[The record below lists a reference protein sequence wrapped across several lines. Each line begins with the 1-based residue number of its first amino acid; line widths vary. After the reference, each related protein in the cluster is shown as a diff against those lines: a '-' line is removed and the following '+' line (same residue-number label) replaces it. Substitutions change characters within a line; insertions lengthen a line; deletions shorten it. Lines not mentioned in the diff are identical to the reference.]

1 MVVDDE
7 YTPGVEDEDEPSFSH
22 HSRGSILVDSMASPA
37 PMHIPKVSDEA
48 KRAIQAK
55 SVQFEQDMVTAA
67 DMDDES
73 EGSRIDALRHVVLE
87 LGNPAAVPATPDGA
101 RYNFR
106 RNRAPPD
113 RLEQSGYVRLFI
125 GNLEPSLVES
135 LLNEEGLSMDDSV
148 DSEGDDRS
156 EGIKFGDYIAGIQSL
171 VARHGLIVRIFDPD
185 ERGKD
190 HWAIADRG
198 INYEDGLAK
207 CIFCHRNSS
216 PLSDNGGKRIGSIVE
231 CPSCKMPFHGYCAGL
246 NGRSDEAT
254 AHGLCGQC
262 EKFATIENAVWQ
274 RSRFI

>member
-1 MVVDDE
+1 ML
-7 YTPGVEDEDEPSFSH
+7 H
-22 HSRGSILVDSMASPA
+22 
-37 PMHIPKVSDEA
+37 
-48 KRAIQAK
+48 RAT
-55 SVQFEQDMVTAA
+55 VTRA
-67 DMDDES
+67 DCCC
-73 EGSRIDALRHVVLE
+73 
-87 LGNPAAVPATPDGA
+87 DGA

-198 INYEDGLAK
+198 INYADGLAK
-207 CIFCHRNSS
+207 CIFCHRSENCITGISS
-216 PLSDNGGKRIGSIVE
+216 VSSILFYN
-231 CPSCKMPFHGYCAGL
+231 FHSPTSLLPYM
-246 NGRSDEAT
+246 
-254 AHGLCGQC
+254 
-262 EKFATIENAVWQ
+262 
-274 RSRFI
+274 